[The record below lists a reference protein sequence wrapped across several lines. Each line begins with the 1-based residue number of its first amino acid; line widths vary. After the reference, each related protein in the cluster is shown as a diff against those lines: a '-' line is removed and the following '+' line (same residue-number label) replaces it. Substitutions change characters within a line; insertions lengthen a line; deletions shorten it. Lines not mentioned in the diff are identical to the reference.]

1 MHLKNTM
8 NEIINAPIKLLKEM
22 EQDSK
27 EFKDKNKDNNSSLNT
42 GEIPVQESPILTNCN
57 TAISYSNLMSNL
69 TRHIY
74 RGLVD
79 LPSYVNI
86 KDIKHPLAVRIAHI
100 NTNNFCIR
108 LEKRSSEHITASQF
122 HNIIMPLLNQRMESV
137 RFNAQQEWQT
147 AYIDYL
153 KDYQTLCFIFQG
165 ANEHEYYNFQSRFD
179 SLEREYNAS
188 CSEISVFLN
197 QISFYGYKDFD
208 CWVDLYFTLY

>member
-1 MHLKNTM
+1 M

-42 GEIPVQESPILTNCN
+42 GEIPVQESPIPTNCN
-57 TAISYSNLMSNL
+57 TAIIYNNLMSNL

-147 AYIDYL
+147 AYIDCL

>member
-1 MHLKNTM
+1 MHFKNTM
-8 NEIINAPIKLLKEM
+8 KEIINAPIKLLKEM

-42 GEIPVQESPILTNCN
+42 GEIPVQESPIPTNCN
-57 TAISYSNLMSNL
+57 TAIIYNNLMSNL

-108 LEKRSSEHITASQF
+108 LEKRSSEHITANQF

-179 SLEREYNAS
+179 SLEHEYNAS

>member
-1 MHLKNTM
+1 MHFKNTM

-42 GEIPVQESPILTNCN
+42 GEIPVQESPIPTNCN
-57 TAISYSNLMSNL
+57 TAIIYNNLMSNL

>member
-1 MHLKNTM
+1 MHFKNTM
-8 NEIINAPIKLLKEM
+8 NEILNAPIKLLKEM

-42 GEIPVQESPILTNCN
+42 GEIPVQESPIPTNCN
-57 TAISYSNLMSNL
+57 TAIIYNNLMSNL

-165 ANEHEYYNFQSRFD
+165 ANEHEYYNFQTRFD

>member
-1 MHLKNTM
+1 MHFKNTM

-27 EFKDKNKDNNSSLNT
+27 EFKDKNKDNISSLNT
-42 GEIPVQESPILTNCN
+42 GEIPVQESPIPTNCN
-57 TAISYSNLMSNL
+57 TAIIYNNLMSNL

>member
-1 MHLKNTM
+1 MSDIFRASVNSF
-8 NEIINAPIKLLKEM
+8 KEM
-22 EQDSK
+22 ESDSK
-27 EFKDKNKDNNSSLNT
+27 NFRENNKKTNDALAALNT
-42 GEIPVQESPILTNCN
+42 GEIPVQKCPIPVNCD
-57 TAISYSNLMSNL
+57 IGLIYSNIMSNL

>member
-42 GEIPVQESPILTNCN
+42 GEIPVQESPIPTNCN
-57 TAISYSNLMSNL
+57 TAIIYNNLMSNL

>member
-1 MHLKNTM
+1 MHFKNTM

-42 GEIPVQESPILTNCN
+42 GEIPVQESPIPTNCN
-57 TAISYSNLMSNL
+57 TAIIYNNLMSNL

-86 KDIKHPLAVRIAHI
+86 KNIKHPLAVRIAHI

>member
-1 MHLKNTM
+1 MHFKNTM

-57 TAISYSNLMSNL
+57 TAIIYNNLMSNL

>member
-1 MHLKNTM
+1 M

-42 GEIPVQESPILTNCN
+42 GEIPVQESPIPTNCN
-57 TAISYSNLMSNL
+57 TAIIYNNLMSNL

>member
-1 MHLKNTM
+1 MQVKNTM
-8 NEIINAPIKLLKEM
+8 KEIFESSVNTFKEL
-22 EQDSK
+22 EKDSK
-27 EFKDKNKDNNSSLNT
+27 EFNDKNKDTNSSLNT
-42 GEIPVQESPILTNCN
+42 GEIPVQESPIPANCN
-57 TAISYSNLMSNL
+57 TAIIYSNLISNL

-74 RGLVD
+74 RGLVE

-100 NTNNFCIR
+100 NTNIFCIR

-153 KDYQTLCFIFQG
+153 KDYQALCFIFQG
-165 ANEHEYYNFQSRFD
+165 ANEHEYYNFQSRLD

-197 QISFYGYKDFD
+197 QISFYRYQDFD

>member
-1 MHLKNTM
+1 MYFKNTM

-42 GEIPVQESPILTNCN
+42 GEIPVQESPIPTNCN
-57 TAISYSNLMSNL
+57 TAIIYNNLMSNL

>member
-1 MHLKNTM
+1 MK
-8 NEIINAPIKLLKEM
+8 EIINAPIKLLKEM

-42 GEIPVQESPILTNCN
+42 GEIPVQESPIPTNCN
-57 TAISYSNLMSNL
+57 TAIIYNNLMSNL

>member
-1 MHLKNTM
+1 MHFKNTM

-42 GEIPVQESPILTNCN
+42 GEIPVQESPIPTNCN
-57 TAISYSNLMSNL
+57 TAIIYNNLMSNL

-197 QISFYGYKDFD
+197 QISFFGYKDFD

>member
-1 MHLKNTM
+1 M

-42 GEIPVQESPILTNCN
+42 GEIPVQESPIPTNCN
-57 TAISYSNLMSNL
+57 TAIIYNNLMSNL

-86 KDIKHPLAVRIAHI
+86 KNIKHPLAVRIAHI